1 MDDPIRPR
9 RPNEYPEPL
18 FLMNKTEW
26 RDVCHKINPHLT
38 DAEFDTMWDE
48 FQAKKAIGMFDTP
61 PN

>member
-1 MDDPIRPR
+1 
-9 RPNEYPEPL
+9 
-18 FLMNKTEW
+18 
-26 RDVCHKINPHLT
+26 VCHKINPHLT